1 MKINIALVLA
11 IIIAVGIVALGFT
24 AFQISSEKEQLT
36 NELQVKTITSAE
48 DFYSNYLDSLERG
61 DSAQVHLNDS
71 IIGQYN
77 FLGVAIYYNADS
89 IQTFNKETSNYVESS
104 SDYITQAISA
114 DTSMSTLFEMN
125 GKDVFVYNR

>member
-1 MKINIALVLA
+1 MKINIALVLS

-36 NELQVKTITSAE
+36 NELQVKTITTAE
-48 DFYSNYLDSLERG
+48 EFYSNYLDSLEKG

-71 IIGQYN
+71 IIDQYN

-89 IQTFNKETSNYVESS
+89 IQVFNNETNSYVESS
-104 SDYITQAISA
+104 EDHINQAISA
-114 DTSMSTLFEMN
+114 DTSMT
-125 GKDVFVYNR
+125 